1 MSELRL
7 YFFYLICIN
16 PRYILGMIL
25 TNILQI
31 HCECLPIPYELLT
44 IVIMVQMGLKII
56 KYQINDATAWRML

>member
-1 MSELRL
+1 MFLTLMVFLSVQDQ
-7 YFFYLICIN
+7 F
-16 PRYILGMIL
+16 RYILGMIL